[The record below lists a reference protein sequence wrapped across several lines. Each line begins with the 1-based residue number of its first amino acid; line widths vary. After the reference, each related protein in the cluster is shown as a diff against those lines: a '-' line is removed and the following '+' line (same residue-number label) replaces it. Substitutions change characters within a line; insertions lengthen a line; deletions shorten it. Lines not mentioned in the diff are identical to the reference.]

1 MASPKKQQSKR
12 GKAMSKPSKTS
23 RPPGPGQTPADPF
36 ASIGAAFS
44 ALGDAG
50 ALLRRRLAE
59 IDPLDHPAKW
69 AGVNDQIRGLEEQ
82 VAELRAAH
90 QHVAL
95 ARAELRALDASELA
109 ELREATTHLA
119 ALVAAAERVTALSEA
134 AGKLMV
140 ATGAAITKLRER
152 A

>member
-1 MASPKKQQSKR
+1 MASPKKKPKR
-12 GKAMSKPSKTS
+12 GKVPMSKI
-23 RPPGPGQTPADPF
+23 PADPF
-36 ASIGAAFS
+36 VSIGAAFT

-82 VAELRAAH
+82 IAGLRDAH
-90 QHVAL
+90 QQIAL
-95 ARAELRALDASELA
+95 ARAELRMLGADELA
-109 ELREATTHLA
+109 ELREATTHLT
-119 ALVAAAERVTALSEA
+119 ALVAAAERVAALSEA

-140 ATGAAITKLRER
+140 ATGAAITKMRER
-152 A
+152 G